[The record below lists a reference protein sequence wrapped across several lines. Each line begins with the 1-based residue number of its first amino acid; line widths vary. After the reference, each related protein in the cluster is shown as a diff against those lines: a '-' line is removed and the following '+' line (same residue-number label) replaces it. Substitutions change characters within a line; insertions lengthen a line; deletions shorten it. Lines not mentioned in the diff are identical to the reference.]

1 MAEVARLATVDMSG
15 RKPSLSVARD
25 TVMLS
30 YYLGGRRFTDLVL
43 FTPEDVQDGFLT
55 FVVNKS
61 KRKVIKRLFLSPEAL
76 AIIERYKGQGPY
88 LLPLLKRKIE
98 NKKELLDAID
108 GANAKVNLAL
118 KVVAALA
125 GINKNMTTRIMRHT
139 VANLIKQSGLSTALA
154 SELLDHDD
162 QSTTETYMDSFPSE
176 AIKGVLINLAKAVPV
191 ALEG

>member
-1 MAEVARLATVDMSG
+1 VDLSG
-15 RKPSLSVARD
+15 QKPFLSVARD
-25 TVMLS
+25 TMMLS

-43 FTPEDVQDGFLT
+43 FTPDNVQDGFLT
-55 FVVNKS
+55 FTVNKS
-61 KRKVIKRLFLSPEAL
+61 RRKVIKRLYLSPEAL
-76 AIIERYKGQGPY
+76 TIIGRYRSGPF
-88 LLPLLKRKIE
+88 LLPLVQKRIANE
-98 NKKELLDAID
+98 TQRLLEVDK
-108 GANAKVNLAL
+108 ANGKVNLAL

-176 AIKGVLINLAKAVPV
+176 AIKGVLINLAKAVPKLNV
-191 ALEG
+191 TNG